1 MLQLISSWQ
10 PVLYSVFAFGVLSFF
25 CFVLLERSGF
35 LNFFVWNLQTVS
47 PLKLDFLKGPSFFV
61 RSVCN
66 HGALKLHL
74 HVVALPASLA
84 RSWPAE
90 ITKKLSRSGLDF
102 LVLVLESCNSFI
114 MNAFFNFASVNFF
127 QATWF
132 RFSFCRQGLVVPLFC
147 SPCDD
152 WISRFFQ
159 FENFKLFSVKLNF
172 SEGPSFFVPFVCN
185 HGAFNLRLHV

>member
-1 MLQLISSWQ
+1 MATCFIFSFRLW
-10 PVLYSVFAFGVLSFF
+10 GVV
-25 CFVLLERSGF
+25 VLLFCSPWEEWVFELFCLKSSNCFPVKTR
-35 LNFFVWNLQTVS
+35 FFKR
-47 PLKLDFLKGPSFFV
+47 PFFFV